1 MDCFE
6 HGSSPYFIQIQPSL
20 FLEFTELYSTNIE
33 REEKKNIKLRAAGV
47 WSTEAGPPLPL
58 WPLPW
63 PPPSLPWPPPPLP
76 WPPPPLS
83 WPAAPLFCPSPPPW
97 PPPLPAPLPTPRQC
111 FHLPL

>member
-1 MDCFE
+1 MVASNTMLKVLIMDCFE

-20 FLEFTELYSTNIE
+20 FLEFT
-33 REEKKNIKLRAAGV
+33 
-47 WSTEAGPPLPL
+47 GPPLPL

-76 WPPPPLS
+76 SPPPPLP

-97 PPPLPAPLPTPRQC
+97 PPPLPAPLPPPRQC